1 MATDGSLVHLFAVSS
16 SPAGLKGFRAV
27 PLKKSHG
34 RVFDMTH
41 TELQGCTCASFG
53 ALALWEVWQIGVGIL
68 NCGLNAL

>member
-53 ALALWEVWQIGVGIL
+53 ALAL
-68 NCGLNAL
+68 